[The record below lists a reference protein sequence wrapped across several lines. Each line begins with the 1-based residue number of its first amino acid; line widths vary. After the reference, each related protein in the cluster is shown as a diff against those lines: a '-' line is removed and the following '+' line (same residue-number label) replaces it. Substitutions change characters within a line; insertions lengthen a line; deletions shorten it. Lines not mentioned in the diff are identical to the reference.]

1 MPPTKLGHQPF
12 YSDNPTSIPS
22 SRMPKPSFR
31 NYGKGLGL
39 STPISPREQVDQ
51 HTFRCSPPELPF
63 TDSPLSGP
71 LLWVHAEDPRPT
83 PRLSLR
89 EARAWQ
95 ETSREVEATSASTA
109 TRFKRLPT
117 PLGSRSPEYGI
128 LKDSQSYGPRGV
140 STLCSRASRPPGTLG
155 GNPLTGIDRT
165 HIITVSNT
173 YKLKQKGVKLFQ
185 GKA

>member
-39 STPISPREQVDQ
+39 SIPISPRERVDQ

-71 LLWVHAEDPRPT
+71 LLWVHAEDSRPT

-95 ETSREVEATSASTA
+95 ETSLEVEATSASTA
-109 TRFKRLPT
+109 TCFKRLPT
-117 PLGSRSPEYGI
+117 PLGSRSPEYEIPSPMVPRVSLPSALG
-128 LKDSQSYGPRGV
+128 LPGPLAPLVVTPLRV
-140 STLCSRASRPPGTLG
+140 STVR
-155 GNPLTGIDRT
+155 I
-165 HIITVSNT
+165 
-173 YKLKQKGVKLFQ
+173 
-185 GKA
+185 